1 MVKLLFFVLFFTNSV
16 FLQNQKDQEQTKFEF
31 PGYTLKG
38 CLGSDIPKPKRQVA
52 KLPSKQAQVYLK
64 QLFPFLQA
72 DNEDLVKAKSVL
84 DRMKSDSNLTD
95 SDKAQMYY
103 YYAYID
109 SVNDDLKSAKTN
121 YKKFLSIEDADPR
134 LKSNVISMLGQ
145 LSYAE
150 GSYNTAIDYMEQ
162 WISMEANPSSL
173 GFDIIAASYWQ
184 LKDKKKALKFSE
196 RALCVAKA
204 NKSKPKESTYNLLV
218 ALYNENERIED
229 MLPLFEELVRFY
241 PKKRYW
247 TQLSGVYGE
256 LKEEKKQL
264 SALEAA
270 HDQRLLDKENEYVSL
285 YQLLMRAEAPLKAA
299 RVIEYGI
306 EKEFVKENEK
316 HLKYL
321 AQGWHMA
328 QELAKAEPVYEKAAK
343 KSEKGELYVFL
354 GQIFLA
360 TDRYREA
367 KQALKLGLKKG
378 KLDDPVTVNILLGQ
392 VAYELQEFE
401 EATKFFRTAIDRLA
415 DIKIKNKE
423 AREKKQDKLRTQ
435 ALNWLTYTEKEK
447 KRVEMLELRIKD
459 LEEQS

>member
-1 MVKLLFFVLFFTNSV
+1 MIKILIFSLFLSGAIFS
-16 FLQNQKDQEQTKFEF
+16 QDENQKEQTKFDF
-31 PGYTLKG
+31 PGYTIKG
-38 CLGSDIPKPKRQVA
+38 CLGSDLSKPKRQVA
-52 KLPSKQAQVYLK
+52 KLPSKKAQAYLK
-64 QLFPFLQA
+64 DLFPFLRA
-72 DNEDLVKAKSVL
+72 ETEDLVKAKNVL
-84 DRMKSDSNLTD
+84 TRMQSDQGLTE

-103 YYAYID
+103 YFAYID
-109 SVNDDLKSAKTN
+109 SINEDLKSAKSN

-145 LSYAE
+145 LSYSE
-150 GSYNTAIDYMEQ
+150 GNYKTAIDYMEQ

-204 NKSKPKESTYNLLV
+204 NKSKPKESTYNLLI
-218 ALYNENERIED
+218 ALYNENERIKD

-264 SALEAA
+264 SSLEAA
-270 HDQRLLDKENEYVSL
+270 HDQRLLDKETEYVSL

-299 RVIEYGI
+299 RVMQYGI

-328 QELAKAEPVYEKAAK
+328 QELDKAEPVYEKAAI
-343 KSEKGELYVFL
+343 KSEEGELYVFL
-354 GQIFLA
+354 GQIYLA
-360 TDRYREA
+360 TDRYKKA
-367 KQALKLGLKKG
+367 KQALQLGLKKG
-378 KLDDPVTVNILLGQ
+378 KLKDPVTVNILLGQ
-392 VAYELQEFE
+392 VAYELQDFE
-401 EATKFFRTAIDRLA
+401 DATKFFRTAIDRLS
-415 DIKIKNKE
+415 DIKIKDKE

-447 KRVEMLELRIKD
+447 KRVEMLQLRIKD
-459 LEEQS
+459 LEES

>member
-1 MVKLLFFVLFFTNSV
+1 MMRLLFLFFLFSSTAFVQSE
-16 FLQNQKDQEQTKFEF
+16 KDKEQTVFDF

-38 CLGSDIPKPKRQVA
+38 CLGSDLPKPKRQVA
-52 KLPSKQAQVYLK
+52 KLPSKQAQRYLK
-64 QLFPFLQA
+64 ELFPFLQA
-72 DNEDLVKAKSVL
+72 ENEDFVKAENVL
-84 DRMKSDSNLTD
+84 NKMKSDSSLTE

-103 YYAYID
+103 YFAYID
-109 SVNDDLKSAKTN
+109 SVNDDLKSAKQN
-121 YKKFLSIEDADPR
+121 YMKFLSIEESDPR

-150 GSYNTAIDYMEQ
+150 GSFKTAIDYMEQ

-218 ALYNENERIED
+218 ALYNENERVND

-256 LKEEKKQL
+256 LKQEDNQL

-270 HDQRLLDKENEYVSL
+270 HDQRLLDKETEYVSL

-299 RVIEYGI
+299 RAIEYGI
-306 EKEFVKENEK
+306 QNEFVEENEK

-321 AQGWHMA
+321 AQGWHLA
-328 QELAKAEPVYEKAAK
+328 QELDKAEPVYEKAAK
-343 KSEKGELYVFL
+343 KSKEGELYIFL
-354 GQIFLA
+354 GQIYLA
-360 TDRYREA
+360 TDRYKKA
-367 KQALKLGLKKG
+367 KQALQLGLKKG
-378 KLDDPVTVNILLGQ
+378 KLKDPVTVNILLGQ
-392 VAYELQEFE
+392 VAYELQDFE
-401 EATKFFRTAIDRLA
+401 DATKFFRTAIDRLS
-415 DIKIKNKE
+415 DIKIKDKE

-447 KRVEMLELRIKD
+447 KRVEMLELRMKD
-459 LEEQS
+459 LEES

>member
-1 MVKLLFFVLFFTNSV
+1 MIRIIFLLFLFSNFS
-16 FLQNQKDQEQTKFEF
+16 FLQNKDNPEQTKFDF

-38 CLGSDIPKPKRQVA
+38 CLGSDLSKPKRQVA
-52 KLPSKQAQVYLK
+52 KLPSKQAQRYLK
-64 QLFPFLQA
+64 ELFSFLQA
-72 DNEDLVKAKSVL
+72 EDEDLAKAKNVL
-84 DRMKSDSNLTD
+84 TKMQADSSLTD
-95 SDKAQMYY
+95 PDKAQMYY
-103 YYAYID
+103 YFAYID
-109 SVNDDLKSAKTN
+109 SINDDIKSAKKN
-121 YKKFLSIEDADPR
+121 YKKFLSIDDADPR

-150 GSYNTAIDYMEQ
+150 GSYKTAIDYMEQ
-162 WISMEANPSSL
+162 WIAMETNPSSL

-204 NKSKPKESTYNLLV
+204 NKSKPKESTYNLLI
-218 ALYNENERIED
+218 ALYNENQRIKD

-256 LKEEKKQL
+256 LKQEKKQL
-264 SALEAA
+264 SSLEAA
-270 HDQRLLDKENEYVSL
+270 HDQRLLDKETEYVSL

-299 RVIEYGI
+299 RVIQYGI

-328 QELAKAEPVYEKAAK
+328 QELDKAEPVYEKAAI
-343 KSEKGELYVFL
+343 KSEEGELYVFL
-354 GQIFLA
+354 GQIYLA
-360 TDRYREA
+360 TDRYKKA
-367 KQALKLGLKKG
+367 KQALQLGLKKG
-378 KLDDPVTVNILLGQ
+378 KLKDPVTVNILLGQ
-392 VAYELQEFE
+392 VAYELQDFE
-401 EATKFFRTAIDRLA
+401 DATKFFRTAIDRLS
-415 DIKIKNKE
+415 DIKIKDKE

-459 LEEQS
+459 LEES

>member
-1 MVKLLFFVLFFTNSV
+1 MIKIFILSLFLSGVIFS
-16 FLQNQKDQEQTKFEF
+16 QDKNQKEQTKFDF
-31 PGYTLKG
+31 PGYTIKG
-38 CLGSDIPKPKRQVA
+38 CLGSDLSKPKRQVA
-52 KLPSKQAQVYLK
+52 KLPSKRAQAYLK
-64 QLFPFLQA
+64 DLFPFLRA
-72 DNEDLVKAKSVL
+72 ETEDLVKAKNVL
-84 DRMKSDSNLTD
+84 NRMQSDQGLTE

-103 YYAYID
+103 YFAYID
-109 SVNDDLKSAKTN
+109 SINEDLKSAKNN

-145 LSYAE
+145 LSYSE
-150 GSYNTAIDYMEQ
+150 GNYKTAIDYMEQ

-204 NKSKPKESTYNLLV
+204 NKSKPKESTYNLLI
-218 ALYNENERIED
+218 ALYNENQRIKD

-264 SALEAA
+264 SSLEAA
-270 HDQRLLDKENEYVSL
+270 HDQRLLDKETEYVSL

-299 RVIEYGI
+299 RVMQYGI

-328 QELAKAEPVYEKAAK
+328 QELDKAEPVYEKAAI
-343 KSEKGELYVFL
+343 KSEEGELYVFL
-354 GQIFLA
+354 GQIYLA
-360 TDRYREA
+360 TDRYKKA
-367 KQALKLGLKKG
+367 KQALQLGLKKG
-378 KLDDPVTVNILLGQ
+378 KLKDPVTVNILLGQ
-392 VAYELQEFE
+392 VAYELQDFE
-401 EATKFFRTAIDRLA
+401 DATKFFRTAIDRLS
-415 DIKIKNKE
+415 DIKIKDKE

-459 LEEQS
+459 LEES

>member
-1 MVKLLFFVLFFTNSV
+1 MIKILIFSLFFSGIILS
-16 FLQNQKDQEQTKFEF
+16 QEKNQKEQTKFDF
-31 PGYTLKG
+31 PGYTIKG
-38 CLGSDIPKPKRQVA
+38 CLGSDLSKPKRQVA
-52 KLPSKQAQVYLK
+52 KLPSKRAQAYLK
-64 QLFPFLQA
+64 DLFPFLRA
-72 DNEDLVKAKSVL
+72 ETEDLVKAKNVL
-84 DRMKSDSNLTD
+84 NRMQSDQGLTE

-103 YYAYID
+103 YFAYID
-109 SVNDDLKSAKTN
+109 SINEDLKSAKNN

-145 LSYAE
+145 LSYSE
-150 GSYNTAIDYMEQ
+150 GNYKTAIDYMEQ

-204 NKSKPKESTYNLLV
+204 NKSKPKESTYNLLI
-218 ALYNENERIED
+218 ALYNENERIKD

-264 SALEAA
+264 SSLEAA
-270 HDQRLLDKENEYVSL
+270 HDQRLLDKETEYVSL

-299 RVIEYGI
+299 RVMQYGI

-321 AQGWHMA
+321 AQGWHVA
-328 QELAKAEPVYEKAAK
+328 QELDKAEPVYEKAAI
-343 KSEKGELYVFL
+343 KSEEGELYVFL
-354 GQIFLA
+354 GQIYLA
-360 TDRYREA
+360 TDRYKKA
-367 KQALKLGLKKG
+367 KQALQLGLKKG
-378 KLDDPVTVNILLGQ
+378 KLKDPVTVNILLGQ
-392 VAYELQEFE
+392 VAYELQDFE
-401 EATKFFRTAIDRLA
+401 DATKFFRTAIDRLS
-415 DIKIKNKE
+415 DIKIKDKE
-423 AREKKQDKLRTQ
+423 AREKKQDRLRTQ

-447 KRVEMLELRIKD
+447 KRVEMLQLRIKD
-459 LEEQS
+459 LEES

>member
-1 MVKLLFFVLFFTNSV
+1 MMRLLFLFFLFSSTAFVQSE
-16 FLQNQKDQEQTKFEF
+16 KDKEQTVFDF

-38 CLGSDIPKPKRQVA
+38 CLGSDLPKPKRQVA
-52 KLPSKQAQVYLK
+52 KLPSKQAQRYLK
-64 QLFPFLQA
+64 ELFPFLQA
-72 DNEDLVKAKSVL
+72 ENEDFVKAENVL
-84 DRMKSDSNLTD
+84 NKMKSDSSLTE

-103 YYAYID
+103 YFAYID
-109 SVNDDLKSAKTN
+109 SVNDDLKSAKQN
-121 YKKFLSIEDADPR
+121 YMKFLSIEESDPR

-150 GSYNTAIDYMEQ
+150 GSFKTAIDYMEQ
-162 WISMEANPSSL
+162 WIAMEANPSSL

-218 ALYNENERIED
+218 ALYNENERVND

-256 LKEEKKQL
+256 LKQEDNQL

-270 HDQRLLDKENEYVSL
+270 HDQRLLDKETEYVSL

-299 RVIEYGI
+299 RAIEYGI
-306 EKEFVKENEK
+306 QNEFVEENEK

-321 AQGWHMA
+321 AQGWHLA
-328 QELAKAEPVYEKAAK
+328 QELDKAEPVYEKAAK
-343 KSEKGELYVFL
+343 KSKEGELYIFL
-354 GQIFLA
+354 GQIYLA
-360 TDRYREA
+360 TDRYKKA
-367 KQALKLGLKKG
+367 KQALQLGLKKG
-378 KLDDPVTVNILLGQ
+378 KLKDPVTVNILLGQ
-392 VAYELQEFE
+392 VAYELQDFE
-401 EATKFFRTAIDRLA
+401 DATKFFRTAIDRLS
-415 DIKIKNKE
+415 DIKIKDKE

-447 KRVEMLELRIKD
+447 KRVEMLELRMKD
-459 LEEQS
+459 LEES

>member
-1 MVKLLFFVLFFTNSV
+1 MIKIFLYFLIFSGAV
-16 FLQNQKDQEQTKFEF
+16 FSQKDNQPEQTKFDF
-31 PGYTLKG
+31 PGFTIKG
-38 CLGSDIPKPKRQVA
+38 CLGSELSKPKRQIA
-52 KLPSKQAQVYLK
+52 KLPSKRAQVYLK
-64 QLFPFLQA
+64 ELFPFLQA
-72 DNEDLVKAKSVL
+72 DTEDFIKAKNVL
-84 DRMKSDSNLTD
+84 NKMQSDADLTEP
-95 SDKAQMYY
+95 DKAQMYY
-103 YYAYID
+103 YFAYID
-109 SVNDDLKSAKTN
+109 SINEDLKSAKRN
-121 YKKFLSIEDADPR
+121 YIKFLSIEDADPR

-145 LSYAE
+145 LSYSE
-150 GSYNTAIDYMEQ
+150 GNYKTAIDYMEQ

-204 NKSKPKESTYNLLV
+204 NKSKPKESTYNLLI
-218 ALYNENERIED
+218 ALYNENQRVKD

-264 SALEAA
+264 SSLEAA
-270 HDQRLLDKENEYVSL
+270 HDQRLLDKGTEYVSL

-299 RVIEYGI
+299 RVMQYGI
-306 EKEFVKENEK
+306 EKEFVKEDEK

-328 QELAKAEPVYEKAAK
+328 QELDKAEPAYEKAAN
-343 KSEKGELYVFL
+343 KSEEGELYIFL
-354 GQIFLA
+354 GQIYLA
-360 TDRYREA
+360 TDRYKEA
-367 KQALKLGLKKG
+367 KQALQLGLKKG
-378 KLDDPVTVNILLGQ
+378 KLKDPVTVNILLGQ
-392 VAYELQEFE
+392 VAYELREFE
-401 EATKFFRTAIDRLA
+401 DATKFFRTAIDRLT
-415 DIKIKNKE
+415 DIKIKDKE

-447 KRVEMLELRIKD
+447 KRVEMLQLRIKD
-459 LEEQS
+459 LEES

>member
-1 MVKLLFFVLFFTNSV
+1 MIKILIFSLFFSGIILS
-16 FLQNQKDQEQTKFEF
+16 QEKNQKEQTKFDF

-38 CLGSDIPKPKRQVA
+38 CLGSDLSKPKRQVA
-52 KLPSKQAQVYLK
+52 KLPSKRAQAYLK
-64 QLFPFLQA
+64 DLFPFLRA
-72 DNEDLVKAKSVL
+72 ETEDLVKAKNVL
-84 DRMKSDSNLTD
+84 NRMQSDQGLTE

-103 YYAYID
+103 YFAYID
-109 SVNDDLKSAKTN
+109 SINEDLKSAKNN

-145 LSYAE
+145 LSYSE
-150 GSYNTAIDYMEQ
+150 GNYKTAIDYMEQ

-204 NKSKPKESTYNLLV
+204 NKSKPKESTYNLLI
-218 ALYNENERIED
+218 ALYNENQRIKD

-264 SALEAA
+264 SSLEAA
-270 HDQRLLDKENEYVSL
+270 HDQRLLDKETEYVSL

-299 RVIEYGI
+299 RVMQYGI

-328 QELAKAEPVYEKAAK
+328 QELDKAEPVYEKAAI
-343 KSEKGELYVFL
+343 KSEEGELYVFL
-354 GQIFLA
+354 GQIYLA
-360 TDRYREA
+360 TDRYKKA
-367 KQALKLGLKKG
+367 KQALQLGLKKG
-378 KLDDPVTVNILLGQ
+378 KLKDPVTVNILLGQ
-392 VAYELQEFE
+392 VAYELQDFE
-401 EATKFFRTAIDRLA
+401 DATKFFRTAIDRLS
-415 DIKIKNKE
+415 DIKIKDKE

-447 KRVEMLELRIKD
+447 RRVEMLQLRIKD
-459 LEEQS
+459 LEES

>member
-1 MVKLLFFVLFFTNSV
+1 MIKIFILSLFLSGVIFS
-16 FLQNQKDQEQTKFEF
+16 QDKNQKEQTKFDF
-31 PGYTLKG
+31 PGYTIKG
-38 CLGSDIPKPKRQVA
+38 CLGSDLSKPKRQVA
-52 KLPSKQAQVYLK
+52 KLPSKKAQAYLK
-64 QLFPFLQA
+64 DLFPFLRA
-72 DNEDLVKAKSVL
+72 ETEDLVKAKNVL
-84 DRMKSDSNLTD
+84 NRMQSDQGLTE

-103 YYAYID
+103 YFAYID
-109 SVNDDLKSAKTN
+109 SINEDLKSAKSN

-145 LSYAE
+145 LSYSE
-150 GSYNTAIDYMEQ
+150 GNYKTAIDYMEQ

-204 NKSKPKESTYNLLV
+204 NKSKPKESTYNLLI
-218 ALYNENERIED
+218 ALYNENERIKD

-264 SALEAA
+264 SSLEAA
-270 HDQRLLDKENEYVSL
+270 HDQRLLDKETEYVSL

-299 RVIEYGI
+299 RVMQYGI

-328 QELAKAEPVYEKAAK
+328 QELDKAEPVYEKAAI
-343 KSEKGELYVFL
+343 KSEEGELYVFL
-354 GQIFLA
+354 GQIYLA
-360 TDRYREA
+360 TDRYKKA
-367 KQALKLGLKKG
+367 KQALQLGLKKG
-378 KLDDPVTVNILLGQ
+378 KLKDPVTVNILLGQ
-392 VAYELQEFE
+392 VAYELQDFE
-401 EATKFFRTAIDRLA
+401 DATKFFRTAIDRLS
-415 DIKIKNKE
+415 DIKIKDKE

-447 KRVEMLELRIKD
+447 KRVEMLQLRIKD
-459 LEEQS
+459 LEES

>member
-1 MVKLLFFVLFFTNSV
+1 MMRLLFLFFLFSSTAFVQSE
-16 FLQNQKDQEQTKFEF
+16 KDKEQTIFDF

-38 CLGSDIPKPKRQVA
+38 CLGSDLPKPKRQVA
-52 KLPSKQAQVYLK
+52 KLPSKQAQRYLK
-64 QLFPFLQA
+64 ELFPFLQA
-72 DNEDLVKAKSVL
+72 ENEDFVKAENVL
-84 DRMKSDSNLTD
+84 NKMKSDSSLTE

-103 YYAYID
+103 YFAYID
-109 SVNDDLKSAKTN
+109 SVNDDLKSAKQN
-121 YKKFLSIEDADPR
+121 YMKFLSIEESDPR

-150 GSYNTAIDYMEQ
+150 GSFKTAIDYMEQ
-162 WISMEANPSSL
+162 WIAMEANPSSL

-218 ALYNENERIED
+218 ALYNENERVND

-256 LKEEKKQL
+256 LKQEDNQL

-270 HDQRLLDKENEYVSL
+270 HDQRLLDKETEYVSL

-299 RVIEYGI
+299 RAIEYGI
-306 EKEFVKENEK
+306 QNEFVEENEK

-321 AQGWHMA
+321 AQGWHLA
-328 QELAKAEPVYEKAAK
+328 QELDKAEPVYEKAAK
-343 KSEKGELYVFL
+343 KSKEGELYIFL
-354 GQIFLA
+354 GQIYLA
-360 TDRYREA
+360 TDRYKKA
-367 KQALKLGLKKG
+367 KQALQLGLKKG
-378 KLDDPVTVNILLGQ
+378 KLKDPVTVNILLGQ
-392 VAYELQEFE
+392 VAYELQDFE
-401 EATKFFRTAIDRLA
+401 DATKFFRTAIDRLS
-415 DIKIKNKE
+415 DIKIKDKE

-447 KRVEMLELRIKD
+447 KRVEMLELRMKD
-459 LEEQS
+459 LEES

>member
-1 MVKLLFFVLFFTNSV
+1 MMRLLFLV
-16 FLQNQKDQEQTKFEF
+16 FLFSSTAFVQSEKDKEQTVFDF
-31 PGYTLKG
+31 PGFTLKG
-38 CLGSDIPKPKRQVA
+38 CLGSDLPKPKRQVA
-52 KLPSKQAQVYLK
+52 KLPSKQAQRYLK
-64 QLFPFLQA
+64 ELFPFLQA
-72 DNEDLVKAKSVL
+72 ENEDFVKAENVL
-84 DRMKSDSNLTD
+84 NKMKSDSSLTE

-103 YYAYID
+103 YFAYID
-109 SVNDDLKSAKTN
+109 SVNDDLKSAKQN
-121 YKKFLSIEDADPR
+121 YMKFLSIEESDPR

-150 GSYNTAIDYMEQ
+150 GSFKTAIDYMEQ
-162 WISMEANPSSL
+162 WIAMEANPSSL

-218 ALYNENERIED
+218 ALYNENERVND

-256 LKEEKKQL
+256 LKQEDNQL

-270 HDQRLLDKENEYVSL
+270 HDQRLLDKETEYVSL

-299 RVIEYGI
+299 RAIEYGI
-306 EKEFVKENEK
+306 QNEFVEENEK

-321 AQGWHMA
+321 AQGWHLA
-328 QELAKAEPVYEKAAK
+328 QELDKAEPVYEKAAK
-343 KSEKGELYVFL
+343 KSKEGELYIFL
-354 GQIFLA
+354 GQIYLA
-360 TDRYREA
+360 TDRYKKA
-367 KQALKLGLKKG
+367 KQALQLGLKKG
-378 KLDDPVTVNILLGQ
+378 KLKDPVTVNILLGQ
-392 VAYELQEFE
+392 VAYELQDFE
-401 EATKFFRTAIDRLA
+401 DATKFFRTAIDRLA
-415 DIKIKNKE
+415 DIKIKDKE

-447 KRVEMLELRIKD
+447 KRVEMLELRMKD
-459 LEEQS
+459 LEES

>member
-1 MVKLLFFVLFFTNSV
+1 MIRIIFLLFLFSNFS
-16 FLQNQKDQEQTKFEF
+16 FLQNKDNPEQTKFDF

-38 CLGSDIPKPKRQVA
+38 CLGSDLSKPKRQVA
-52 KLPSKQAQVYLK
+52 KLPSKQAQRYLK
-64 QLFPFLQA
+64 ELFPFLQGE
-72 DNEDLVKAKSVL
+72 DEDLVKAKNVL
-84 DRMKSDSNLTD
+84 TKMQADSSLTD
-95 SDKAQMYY
+95 PDKAQMYY
-103 YYAYID
+103 YFAYID
-109 SVNDDLKSAKTN
+109 SINDDIKSAKKN
-121 YKKFLSIEDADPR
+121 YMKFLSIDDADPR

-150 GSYNTAIDYMEQ
+150 GSYKTAIDYMEQ
-162 WISMEANPSSL
+162 WIAMETNPSSL

-204 NKSKPKESTYNLLV
+204 NKSKPKESTYNLLI
-218 ALYNENERIED
+218 ALYNENQRIKD

-256 LKEEKKQL
+256 LKQEKKQL
-264 SALEAA
+264 SSLEAA
-270 HDQRLLDKENEYVSL
+270 HDQRLLDKETEYVSL

-299 RVIEYGI
+299 RVIQYGI

-328 QELAKAEPVYEKAAK
+328 QELDKAEPVYEKAAI
-343 KSEKGELYVFL
+343 KSEEGELYVFL
-354 GQIFLA
+354 GQIYLA
-360 TDRYREA
+360 TDRYKKA
-367 KQALKLGLKKG
+367 KQALQLGLKKG
-378 KLDDPVTVNILLGQ
+378 KLKDPVTVNILLGQ
-392 VAYELQEFE
+392 VAYELQDFE
-401 EATKFFRTAIDRLA
+401 DATKFFRTAIDRLS
-415 DIKIKNKE
+415 DIKIKDKE

-459 LEEQS
+459 LEES

>member
-1 MVKLLFFVLFFTNSV
+1 MMRLLFLFFLFSSTAFVQSE
-16 FLQNQKDQEQTKFEF
+16 KDKEQTVFDF

-38 CLGSDIPKPKRQVA
+38 CLGSDLPKPKRQVA
-52 KLPSKQAQVYLK
+52 KLPSKQAQRYLK
-64 QLFPFLQA
+64 ELFPFLQA
-72 DNEDLVKAKSVL
+72 ENEDFVKAENVL
-84 DRMKSDSNLTD
+84 NKMKSDSSLTE

-103 YYAYID
+103 YFAYID
-109 SVNDDLKSAKTN
+109 SVKDDLKSAKQN
-121 YKKFLSIEDADPR
+121 YMKFLSIEESDPR

-150 GSYNTAIDYMEQ
+150 GSFKTAIDYMEQ

-218 ALYNENERIED
+218 ALYNENERVND

-256 LKEEKKQL
+256 LKQEDNQL

-270 HDQRLLDKENEYVSL
+270 HDQRLLDKETEYVSL

-299 RVIEYGI
+299 RAIEYGI
-306 EKEFVKENEK
+306 QNEFVEENEK

-321 AQGWHMA
+321 AQGWHLA
-328 QELAKAEPVYEKAAK
+328 QELDKAEPVYEKAAK
-343 KSEKGELYVFL
+343 KSKEGELYIFL
-354 GQIFLA
+354 GQIYLA
-360 TDRYREA
+360 TDRYKKA
-367 KQALKLGLKKG
+367 KQALQLGLKKG
-378 KLDDPVTVNILLGQ
+378 KLKDPVTVNILLGQ
-392 VAYELQEFE
+392 VAYELQDFGD
-401 EATKFFRTAIDRLA
+401 ATKFFRTAIDRLS
-415 DIKIKNKE
+415 DIKIKDKE

-447 KRVEMLELRIKD
+447 KRVEMLELRMKD
-459 LEEQS
+459 LEES

>member
-1 MVKLLFFVLFFTNSV
+1 MRLLFLV
-16 FLQNQKDQEQTKFEF
+16 FLFSSTAFVQSEKDKEQTVFDF

-38 CLGSDIPKPKRQVA
+38 CLGSDLPKPKRQVA
-52 KLPSKQAQVYLK
+52 KLPSKQAQRYLK
-64 QLFPFLQA
+64 ELFPFLQA
-72 DNEDLVKAKSVL
+72 ENEDFVKAENVL
-84 DRMKSDSNLTD
+84 NKMKSDSSLTE

-103 YYAYID
+103 YFAYID
-109 SVNDDLKSAKTN
+109 SVKDDLKSAKQN
-121 YKKFLSIEDADPR
+121 YMKFLSIEESDPR

-150 GSYNTAIDYMEQ
+150 GSFKTAIDYMEQ
-162 WISMEANPSSL
+162 WIAMEANPSSL

-218 ALYNENERIED
+218 ALYNENERVND

-256 LKEEKKQL
+256 LKQEDNQL

-270 HDQRLLDKENEYVSL
+270 HDQRLLDKETEYVSL

-299 RVIEYGI
+299 RAIEYGI
-306 EKEFVKENEK
+306 QNEFVEENEK

-321 AQGWHMA
+321 AQGWHLA
-328 QELAKAEPVYEKAAK
+328 QELDKAEPVYEKAAK
-343 KSEKGELYVFL
+343 KAKEGELYIFL
-354 GQIFLA
+354 GQIYLA
-360 TDRYREA
+360 TDRYKKA
-367 KQALKLGLKKG
+367 KQALQLGLKKG
-378 KLDDPVTVNILLGQ
+378 KLKDPVTVNILLGQ
-392 VAYELQEFE
+392 VAYELQDFE
-401 EATKFFRTAIDRLA
+401 DATKFFRTAIDRLS
-415 DIKIKNKE
+415 DIKIKDKE

-435 ALNWLTYTEKEK
+435 ALNWLTYTEREK
-447 KRVEMLELRIKD
+447 KRVEMLELRMKD
-459 LEEQS
+459 LEES

>member
-1 MVKLLFFVLFFTNSV
+1 MIRIIFLLFLFSNFS
-16 FLQNQKDQEQTKFEF
+16 FLQNKDNPEQTKFDF

-38 CLGSDIPKPKRQVA
+38 CLGSDLSKPKRQVA
-52 KLPSKQAQVYLK
+52 KLPSKQAQRYLK
-64 QLFPFLQA
+64 ELFYFLQA
-72 DNEDLVKAKSVL
+72 EDEDLVKAKNVL
-84 DRMKSDSNLTD
+84 TKMQADSSLTD
-95 SDKAQMYY
+95 PDKAQMYY
-103 YYAYID
+103 YFAYID
-109 SVNDDLKSAKTN
+109 SINDDIKSAKKN
-121 YKKFLSIEDADPR
+121 YMKFLSIDDADPR

-150 GSYNTAIDYMEQ
+150 GSYKTAIDYMEQ
-162 WISMEANPSSL
+162 WIAMETNPSSL

-204 NKSKPKESTYNLLV
+204 NKSKPKESTYNLLI
-218 ALYNENERIED
+218 ALYNENQRIKD

-256 LKEEKKQL
+256 LKQEKKQL
-264 SALEAA
+264 SSLEAA
-270 HDQRLLDKENEYVSL
+270 HDQRLLDKETEYVSL

-299 RVIEYGI
+299 RVIQYGI

-328 QELAKAEPVYEKAAK
+328 QELDKAEPVYEKAAI
-343 KSEKGELYVFL
+343 KSEEGELYVFL
-354 GQIFLA
+354 GQIYLA
-360 TDRYREA
+360 TDRYKKA
-367 KQALKLGLKKG
+367 KQALQLGLKKG
-378 KLDDPVTVNILLGQ
+378 KLKDPVTVNILLGQ
-392 VAYELQEFE
+392 VAYELQDFE
-401 EATKFFRTAIDRLA
+401 DATKFFRTAIDRLS
-415 DIKIKNKE
+415 DIKIKDKE

-459 LEEQS
+459 LEES

>member
-1 MVKLLFFVLFFTNSV
+1 MIKILVFSLFFSGIILS
-16 FLQNQKDQEQTKFEF
+16 QEKNQKEQTKYDF
-31 PGYTLKG
+31 PGYTIKG
-38 CLGSDIPKPKRQVA
+38 CLGSDLSKPKRQFA
-52 KLPSKQAQVYLK
+52 KLPSKRAQAYLK
-64 QLFPFLQA
+64 DLFPFLRA
-72 DNEDLVKAKSVL
+72 ETEDLVKAKNVL
-84 DRMKSDSNLTD
+84 NRMQSDQGLTE

-103 YYAYID
+103 YFAYID
-109 SVNDDLKSAKTN
+109 SINEDLKSAKNN

-145 LSYAE
+145 LSYSE
-150 GSYNTAIDYMEQ
+150 GNYKTAIDYMEQ

-204 NKSKPKESTYNLLV
+204 NKSKPKESTYNLLI
-218 ALYNENERIED
+218 ALYNENQRIKD

-264 SALEAA
+264 SSLEAA
-270 HDQRLLDKENEYVSL
+270 HDQRLLDKETEYVSL

-299 RVIEYGI
+299 RVMQYGI

-328 QELAKAEPVYEKAAK
+328 QELDKAEPVYEKAAI
-343 KSEKGELYVFL
+343 KSEEGELYVFL
-354 GQIFLA
+354 GQIYLA
-360 TDRYREA
+360 TDRYKKA
-367 KQALKLGLKKG
+367 KQALQLGLKKG
-378 KLDDPVTVNILLGQ
+378 KLKDPVTVNILLGQ
-392 VAYELQEFE
+392 VAYELQDFE
-401 EATKFFRTAIDRLA
+401 DATKFFRTAIDRLS
-415 DIKIKNKE
+415 DIKIKDKE

-459 LEEQS
+459 LEES

>member
-1 MVKLLFFVLFFTNSV
+1 MMRLLFLFFLFSSTAFVQSE
-16 FLQNQKDQEQTKFEF
+16 KDKEQTVFDF

-38 CLGSDIPKPKRQVA
+38 CLGSDLPKPKRQVA
-52 KLPSKQAQVYLK
+52 KLPSKQAQRYLK
-64 QLFPFLQA
+64 ELFPFLQA
-72 DNEDLVKAKSVL
+72 ENEDFVKAENVL
-84 DRMKSDSNLTD
+84 NKMKSDSSLTE

-103 YYAYID
+103 YFAYID
-109 SVNDDLKSAKTN
+109 SVNDDLKSAKQN
-121 YKKFLSIEDADPR
+121 YMKFLSIEESDPR

-150 GSYNTAIDYMEQ
+150 GSFKTAIDYMEQ
-162 WISMEANPSSL
+162 WIAMEANPSSL

-218 ALYNENERIED
+218 ALYNENERVND

-256 LKEEKKQL
+256 LKQEDNQL

-270 HDQRLLDKENEYVSL
+270 HDQRLLDKETEYVSL

-299 RVIEYGI
+299 RAIEYGI
-306 EKEFVKENEK
+306 QNEFVEENEK

-321 AQGWHMA
+321 AQGWHLA
-328 QELAKAEPVYEKAAK
+328 QELDKAEPVYEKAAK
-343 KSEKGELYVFL
+343 KAKEGELYIFL
-354 GQIFLA
+354 GQIYLA
-360 TDRYREA
+360 TDRFKKA
-367 KQALKLGLKKG
+367 KQALQLGLKKG
-378 KLDDPVTVNILLGQ
+378 KLKDPVTVNILLGQ
-392 VAYELQEFE
+392 VAYELQDFE
-401 EATKFFRTAIDRLA
+401 DATKFFRTAIDRLS
-415 DIKIKNKE
+415 DIKIKDKE

-447 KRVEMLELRIKD
+447 KRVEMLELRMKD
-459 LEEQS
+459 LEES

>member
-1 MVKLLFFVLFFTNSV
+1 MIKIFILSLFLSGVIFS
-16 FLQNQKDQEQTKFEF
+16 QDKNQKEQTKFDF
-31 PGYTLKG
+31 PGYTIKG
-38 CLGSDIPKPKRQVA
+38 CLGSDLSKPKRQVA
-52 KLPSKQAQVYLK
+52 KLPSKKAQAYLK
-64 QLFPFLQA
+64 DLFPFLRA
-72 DNEDLVKAKSVL
+72 ETEDLIKAKNVL
-84 DRMKSDSNLTD
+84 NRMQSDQGLTE

-103 YYAYID
+103 YFAYID
-109 SVNDDLKSAKTN
+109 SINEDLKSAKSN

-145 LSYAE
+145 LSYSE
-150 GSYNTAIDYMEQ
+150 GNYKTAIDYMEQ

-204 NKSKPKESTYNLLV
+204 NKSKPKESTYNLLI
-218 ALYNENERIED
+218 ALYNENERIKD

-264 SALEAA
+264 SSLEAA
-270 HDQRLLDKENEYVSL
+270 HDQRLLDKETEYVSL

-299 RVIEYGI
+299 RVMQYGI

-321 AQGWHMA
+321 AQGWHVA
-328 QELAKAEPVYEKAAK
+328 QELDKAEPVYEKAAI
-343 KSEKGELYVFL
+343 KSEEGELYVFL
-354 GQIFLA
+354 GQIYLA
-360 TDRYREA
+360 TDRYKKA
-367 KQALKLGLKKG
+367 KQALQLGLKKG
-378 KLDDPVTVNILLGQ
+378 KLKDPVTVNILLGQ
-392 VAYELQEFE
+392 VAYELQDFE
-401 EATKFFRTAIDRLA
+401 DATKFFRTAIDRLS
-415 DIKIKNKE
+415 DIKIKDKE

-447 KRVEMLELRIKD
+447 KRVEMLQLRIKD
-459 LEEQS
+459 LEES

>member
-1 MVKLLFFVLFFTNSV
+1 MIKILIFSLFFSGIILS
-16 FLQNQKDQEQTKFEF
+16 QEKNQKEQTKFDF

-38 CLGSDIPKPKRQVA
+38 CLGSDLSKPKRQVA
-52 KLPSKQAQVYLK
+52 KLPSKRAQAYLK
-64 QLFPFLQA
+64 DLFPFLRA
-72 DNEDLVKAKSVL
+72 ETEDLVKAKNVL
-84 DRMKSDSNLTD
+84 NRMQSDQGLTE

-103 YYAYID
+103 YFAYID
-109 SVNDDLKSAKTN
+109 SINEDLKSAKNN

-145 LSYAE
+145 LSYSE
-150 GSYNTAIDYMEQ
+150 GNYKTAIDYMEQ

-204 NKSKPKESTYNLLV
+204 NKSKPKESTYNLLI
-218 ALYNENERIED
+218 ALYNENQRIKD

-264 SALEAA
+264 SSLEAA
-270 HDQRLLDKENEYVSL
+270 HDQRLLDKETEYVSL

-299 RVIEYGI
+299 RVMQYGI

-328 QELAKAEPVYEKAAK
+328 QELDKAEPVYEKSAI
-343 KSEKGELYVFL
+343 KSEEGELYVFL
-354 GQIFLA
+354 GQIYLA
-360 TDRYREA
+360 TDRYKKA
-367 KQALKLGLKKG
+367 KQALQLGLKKG
-378 KLDDPVTVNILLGQ
+378 KLKDPVTVNILLGQ
-392 VAYELQEFE
+392 VAYELQDFE
-401 EATKFFRTAIDRLA
+401 DATKFFRTAIDRLS
-415 DIKIKNKE
+415 DIKIKDIE
-423 AREKKQDKLRTQ
+423 AREK
-435 ALNWLTYTEKEK
+435 
-447 KRVEMLELRIKD
+447 
-459 LEEQS
+459 

>member
-1 MVKLLFFVLFFTNSV
+1 MMRLLFLFFLFSSTAFVQSE
-16 FLQNQKDQEQTKFEF
+16 KDKEQTVFDF

-38 CLGSDIPKPKRQVA
+38 CLGSDLPKPKRQVA
-52 KLPSKQAQVYLK
+52 KLPSKQAQRYLK
-64 QLFPFLQA
+64 ELFPFLQA
-72 DNEDLVKAKSVL
+72 ENEDFAKAENVL
-84 DRMKSDSNLTD
+84 NKMKSDSSLTE

-103 YYAYID
+103 YFAYID
-109 SVNDDLKSAKTN
+109 SVNDDLKSAKQN
-121 YKKFLSIEDADPR
+121 YMKFLSIEESDPR

-150 GSYNTAIDYMEQ
+150 GSFKTAIDYMEQ

-218 ALYNENERIED
+218 ALYNENERVND

-256 LKEEKKQL
+256 LKQEDNQL

-270 HDQRLLDKENEYVSL
+270 HDQRLLDKETEYVSL

-299 RVIEYGI
+299 RAIEYGI
-306 EKEFVKENEK
+306 QNEFVEENEK

-321 AQGWHMA
+321 AQGWHLA
-328 QELAKAEPVYEKAAK
+328 QELDKAEPVYEKAAK
-343 KSEKGELYVFL
+343 KAKEGELYIFL
-354 GQIFLA
+354 GQIYLA
-360 TDRYREA
+360 TDRYKKA
-367 KQALKLGLKKG
+367 KQALQLGLKKG
-378 KLDDPVTVNILLGQ
+378 KLKDPVTVNILLGQ
-392 VAYELQEFE
+392 VAYELQDFE
-401 EATKFFRTAIDRLA
+401 DATKFFRTAIDRLS
-415 DIKIKNKE
+415 DIKIKDKE

-447 KRVEMLELRIKD
+447 KRVEMLELRMKD
-459 LEEQS
+459 LEES

>member
-1 MVKLLFFVLFFTNSV
+1 MRLLFLIFVFSSTALVQSD
-16 FLQNQKDQEQTKFEF
+16 KDKEQTVFDF

-38 CLGSDIPKPKRQVA
+38 CLGSDLPKPKRQVA
-52 KLPSKQAQVYLK
+52 KLPSKQAQKYLK
-64 QLFPFLQA
+64 ELFPFLQA
-72 DNEDLVKAKSVL
+72 ENEDFVKAENVL
-84 DRMKSDSNLTD
+84 NKMKSDSSLTE

-103 YYAYID
+103 YFAYID
-109 SVNDDLKSAKTN
+109 SVNDDLKSAKQN
-121 YKKFLSIEDADPR
+121 YMKFLSIEESDPR

-150 GSYNTAIDYMEQ
+150 GSFKTAIDYMEQ
-162 WISMEANPSSL
+162 WIAMEANPSSL

-218 ALYNENERIED
+218 ALYNENERVND

-256 LKEEKKQL
+256 LKQEDNQL

-270 HDQRLLDKENEYVSL
+270 HDQRLLDKETEYVSL

-299 RVIEYGI
+299 RAIQYGI
-306 EKEFVKENEK
+306 QNEFVEESEK

-321 AQGWHMA
+321 AQGWHLA
-328 QELAKAEPVYEKAAK
+328 QELDKAEPVYEKAAK
-343 KSEKGELYVFL
+343 KSKEGELYVFL
-354 GQIFLA
+354 GQIYLA
-360 TDRYREA
+360 TDRYKKA
-367 KQALKLGLKKG
+367 KQALQLGLKKG
-378 KLDDPVTVNILLGQ
+378 NLKDPVTVNILLGQ
-392 VAYELQEFE
+392 VAYELQDFE
-401 EATKFFRTAIDRLA
+401 DATKFFRTAIDRLS
-415 DIKIKNKE
+415 DIKIKDKE
-423 AREKKQDKLRTQ
+423 AKEKKQDKLRTQ

-447 KRVEMLELRIKD
+447 KRVEMLELRMKD
-459 LEEQS
+459 LEES

>member
-1 MVKLLFFVLFFTNSV
+1 MIKIFIFSLFLSGVIFT
-16 FLQNQKDQEQTKFEF
+16 QDENQKEQTKFDF
-31 PGYTLKG
+31 PGYTIKG
-38 CLGSDIPKPKRQVA
+38 CLGSDLSKPKRQVA
-52 KLPSKQAQVYLK
+52 KLPSKKAQAYLK
-64 QLFPFLQA
+64 DLFPFLRA
-72 DNEDLVKAKSVL
+72 ETEDLVKAKNVL
-84 DRMKSDSNLTD
+84 NRMQSDQGLTE

-103 YYAYID
+103 YFAYID
-109 SVNDDLKSAKTN
+109 SINEDLKSAKSN

-145 LSYAE
+145 LSYSE
-150 GSYNTAIDYMEQ
+150 GNYKTAIDYMEQ

-204 NKSKPKESTYNLLV
+204 NKSKPKESTYNLLI

-264 SALEAA
+264 SSLEAA
-270 HDQRLLDKENEYVSL
+270 HDQRLLDKETEYVSL

-299 RVIEYGI
+299 RVMQYGI

-328 QELAKAEPVYEKAAK
+328 QELDKAEPVYEKAAI
-343 KSEKGELYVFL
+343 KSEEGELYVFL
-354 GQIFLA
+354 GQIYLA
-360 TDRYREA
+360 TDRYKKA
-367 KQALKLGLKKG
+367 KQALQLGLKKG
-378 KLDDPVTVNILLGQ
+378 KLKDPVTVNILLGQ
-392 VAYELQEFE
+392 VAYELQDFE
-401 EATKFFRTAIDRLA
+401 DATKFFRTAIDRLS
-415 DIKIKNKE
+415 DIKIKDKE

-447 KRVEMLELRIKD
+447 KRVEMLQLRIKD
-459 LEEQS
+459 LEES

>member
-1 MVKLLFFVLFFTNSV
+1 MIKILVFSLFFSGIILS
-16 FLQNQKDQEQTKFEF
+16 QEKNQKEQTKFDF

-38 CLGSDIPKPKRQVA
+38 CLGSDLSKPKRQVA
-52 KLPSKQAQVYLK
+52 KLPSKRAQAYLK
-64 QLFPFLQA
+64 DLFPFLRA
-72 DNEDLVKAKSVL
+72 ETEDLVKAKNVL
-84 DRMKSDSNLTD
+84 NRMQSDQGLTE

-103 YYAYID
+103 YFAYID
-109 SVNDDLKSAKTN
+109 SINEDLKSAKNN

-145 LSYAE
+145 LSYSE
-150 GSYNTAIDYMEQ
+150 GNYKTAIDYMEQ

-204 NKSKPKESTYNLLV
+204 NKSKPKESTYNLLI
-218 ALYNENERIED
+218 ALYNENQRIKD

-264 SALEAA
+264 SSLEAA
-270 HDQRLLDKENEYVSL
+270 HDQRLLDKETEYVSL

-299 RVIEYGI
+299 RVMQYGI

-328 QELAKAEPVYEKAAK
+328 QELDKAEPVYEKAAI
-343 KSEKGELYVFL
+343 KSEEGELYVFL
-354 GQIFLA
+354 GQIYLA
-360 TDRYREA
+360 TDRYKKA
-367 KQALKLGLKKG
+367 KQALQLGLKKG
-378 KLDDPVTVNILLGQ
+378 KLKDPVTVNILLGQ
-392 VAYELQEFE
+392 VAYELQDFE
-401 EATKFFRTAIDRLA
+401 DATKFFRTAIDRLS
-415 DIKIKNKE
+415 DIKIKDKE

-459 LEEQS
+459 LEES

>member
-1 MVKLLFFVLFFTNSV
+1 MMRLLFLV
-16 FLQNQKDQEQTKFEF
+16 FLFSSTAFVQSEKDKEQTVFDF

-38 CLGSDIPKPKRQVA
+38 CLGSDLPKPKRQVA
-52 KLPSKQAQVYLK
+52 KLPSKQAQRYLK
-64 QLFPFLQA
+64 ELFPFLQA
-72 DNEDLVKAKSVL
+72 ENEDFVKAENVL
-84 DRMKSDSNLTD
+84 NKMKSDSSLTE

-103 YYAYID
+103 YFAYID
-109 SVNDDLKSAKTN
+109 SVNDDLKSAKQN
-121 YKKFLSIEDADPR
+121 YMKFLSIEESDPR

-150 GSYNTAIDYMEQ
+150 GSFKTAIDYMEQ
-162 WISMEANPSSL
+162 WIAMEANPSSL

-218 ALYNENERIED
+218 ALYNENERVND

-256 LKEEKKQL
+256 LKQEDNQL

-270 HDQRLLDKENEYVSL
+270 HDQRLLDKETEYVSL

-299 RVIEYGI
+299 RAIEYGI
-306 EKEFVKENEK
+306 QNEFVEENEK

-321 AQGWHMA
+321 AQGWHLA
-328 QELAKAEPVYEKAAK
+328 QELDKAEPVYEKAAK
-343 KSEKGELYVFL
+343 KSKEGELYVFL
-354 GQIFLA
+354 GQIYLA
-360 TDRYREA
+360 TDRYKKA
-367 KQALKLGLKKG
+367 KQALQLGLKKG
-378 KLDDPVTVNILLGQ
+378 KLKDPVTVNILLGQ
-392 VAYELQEFE
+392 VAYELQDFE
-401 EATKFFRTAIDRLA
+401 DATKFFRTAIDRLS
-415 DIKIKNKE
+415 DIKIKDKE

-447 KRVEMLELRIKD
+447 KRVEMLELRMKD
-459 LEEQS
+459 LEES

>member
-1 MVKLLFFVLFFTNSV
+1 MIKIFIFSLFLSGAIFS
-16 FLQNQKDQEQTKFEF
+16 QDENQTEQTRFEF
-31 PGYTLKG
+31 PGYTIKG
-38 CLGSDIPKPKRQVA
+38 CLGSDLSKPKRQVA
-52 KLPSKQAQVYLK
+52 KLPSKKAQAYLK
-64 QLFPFLQA
+64 DLFPFLRA
-72 DNEDLVKAKSVL
+72 ETEDLVKAKNVL
-84 DRMKSDSNLTD
+84 NRMQSDQGLTE

-103 YYAYID
+103 YFAYID
-109 SVNDDLKSAKTN
+109 SINEDLKSAKKN
-121 YKKFLSIEDADPR
+121 YIKFLSIEDADPR

-145 LSYAE
+145 LSYSE
-150 GSYNTAIDYMEQ
+150 GNYKTAIDYMEQ

-204 NKSKPKESTYNLLV
+204 NKSKPKESTYNLLI
-218 ALYNENERIED
+218 ALYNENERIKD

-264 SALEAA
+264 SSLEAA
-270 HDQRLLDKENEYVSL
+270 HDQRLLDKETEYVSL

-299 RVIEYGI
+299 RVMQYGI
-306 EKEFVKENEK
+306 EKEFVKDNEK

-328 QELAKAEPVYEKAAK
+328 QELDKAEPVYEKAAI
-343 KSEKGELYVFL
+343 KSEEGELYVFL
-354 GQIFLA
+354 GQIYLA
-360 TDRYREA
+360 TDRYKKA
-367 KQALKLGLKKG
+367 KQALQLGLKKG
-378 KLDDPVTVNILLGQ
+378 KLKDPVTVNILLGQ

-401 EATKFFRTAIDRLA
+401 DATKFFRTAIDRLS
-415 DIKIKNKE
+415 DIKIKDKE

-447 KRVEMLELRIKD
+447 KRVEMLQLRIKD
-459 LEEQS
+459 LEES

>member
-1 MVKLLFFVLFFTNSV
+1 MIRIIFLLFLFSNFS
-16 FLQNQKDQEQTKFEF
+16 FLQNKDNPEQTKFDF

-38 CLGSDIPKPKRQVA
+38 CLGSDLSKPKRQVA
-52 KLPSKQAQVYLK
+52 KLPSKQAQRYLK
-64 QLFPFLQA
+64 ELFSFLQA
-72 DNEDLVKAKSVL
+72 EDEDLAKAKNVL
-84 DRMKSDSNLTD
+84 TKMQADSSLTD
-95 SDKAQMYY
+95 PDKAQMYY
-103 YYAYID
+103 YFAYID
-109 SVNDDLKSAKTN
+109 SINDDIKSAKKN
-121 YKKFLSIEDADPR
+121 YMKFLSIDDADPR

-150 GSYNTAIDYMEQ
+150 GSYKTAIDYMEQ
-162 WISMEANPSSL
+162 WIAMETNPSSL

-204 NKSKPKESTYNLLV
+204 NKSKPKESTYNLLI
-218 ALYNENERIED
+218 ALYNENQRIKD

-256 LKEEKKQL
+256 LKQEKKQL
-264 SALEAA
+264 SSLEAA
-270 HDQRLLDKENEYVSL
+270 HDQRLLDKETEYVSL

-299 RVIEYGI
+299 RVIQYGI

-328 QELAKAEPVYEKAAK
+328 QELDKAEPVYEKAAI
-343 KSEKGELYVFL
+343 KSEEGELYVFL
-354 GQIFLA
+354 GQIYLA
-360 TDRYREA
+360 TDRYKKA
-367 KQALKLGLKKG
+367 KQALQLGLKKG
-378 KLDDPVTVNILLGQ
+378 KLKDPVTVNILLGQ
-392 VAYELQEFE
+392 VAYELQDFE
-401 EATKFFRTAIDRLA
+401 DATKFFRTAIDRLS
-415 DIKIKNKE
+415 DIKIKDKE

-447 KRVEMLELRIKD
+447 KRVEMLQLRIKD
-459 LEEQS
+459 LEET

>member
-1 MVKLLFFVLFFTNSV
+1 MIKIFLYFLIFSGVV
-16 FLQNQKDQEQTKFEF
+16 FSQKDNQPEQTKFDF
-31 PGYTLKG
+31 PGFTIKG
-38 CLGSDIPKPKRQVA
+38 CLGSELSKPKRQIA
-52 KLPSKQAQVYLK
+52 KLPSKRAQAYLK
-64 QLFPFLQA
+64 ELFPFLRA
-72 DNEDLVKAKSVL
+72 ETEDFVKAKNVL
-84 DRMKSDSNLTD
+84 NKMQSDADLTE

-103 YYAYID
+103 YFAYID
-109 SVNDDLKSAKTN
+109 SINEDLKSAKRN
-121 YKKFLSIEDADPR
+121 YIKFLSIEDADPR

-145 LSYAE
+145 LSYSE
-150 GSYNTAIDYMEQ
+150 GNYKTAIDYMEQ

-204 NKSKPKESTYNLLV
+204 NKSKPKESTYNLLI
-218 ALYNENERIED
+218 ALYNENQRIKD

-264 SALEAA
+264 SSLEAA
-270 HDQRLLDKENEYVSL
+270 HDQRLLDKGTEYVSL

-299 RVIEYGI
+299 RVMQYGI
-306 EKEFVKENEK
+306 EKEFVKEDEK

-321 AQGWHMA
+321 SQGWHMA
-328 QELAKAEPVYEKAAK
+328 QELDKAEPAYEKAAK
-343 KSEKGELYVFL
+343 KSEEGELYVFL
-354 GQIFLA
+354 GQIYLA
-360 TDRYREA
+360 TDRYKEA
-367 KQALKLGLKKG
+367 KQALQLGLKKG
-378 KLDDPVTVNILLGQ
+378 KLKDPVTVNILLGQ

-401 EATKFFRTAIDRLA
+401 DATKFFRTAIDRLT
-415 DIKIKNKE
+415 DIKIKDKE

-435 ALNWLTYTEKEK
+435 ALSWLTYTEKEK
-447 KRVEMLELRIKD
+447 KRVEMLQLRIKD
-459 LEEQS
+459 LEES

>member
-1 MVKLLFFVLFFTNSV
+1 MIRILFFFLIFTNSV
-16 FLQNQKDQEQTKFEF
+16 FSQNQKDQEQTKFEF

-38 CLGSDIPKPKRQVA
+38 CLGSDLPKPKRQVA

-72 DNEDLVKAKSVL
+72 DNEDFVKAKSVL
-84 DRMKSDSNLTD
+84 DKMKTDTNLTD
-95 SDKAQMYY
+95 SDKAQMFY

-150 GSYNTAIDYMEQ
+150 GSYKTAIDYMEQ

-218 ALYNENERIED
+218 ALYNENERIGD

-306 EKEFVKENEK
+306 EREFVKENEK

-360 TDRYREA
+360 TDRYKEA

-378 KLDDPVTVNILLGQ
+378 KLEDPVTVNILLGQ

>member
-1 MVKLLFFVLFFTNSV
+1 MRLLFLV
-16 FLQNQKDQEQTKFEF
+16 FLFSSTAFVQSEKDKEQTVFDF

-38 CLGSDIPKPKRQVA
+38 CLGSDLPKPKRQVA
-52 KLPSKQAQVYLK
+52 KLPSKQAQKYLK
-64 QLFPFLQA
+64 ELFPFLQA
-72 DNEDLVKAKSVL
+72 ENEDFLKAENVL
-84 DRMKSDSNLTD
+84 NKMKSDSSLTE

-103 YYAYID
+103 YFAYID
-109 SVNDDLKSAKTN
+109 SVNDDLKSAKQN
-121 YKKFLSIEDADPR
+121 YMKFLSIEESDPR

-150 GSYNTAIDYMEQ
+150 GSFKTAIDYMEQ
-162 WISMEANPSSL
+162 WIAMEANPSSL

-218 ALYNENERIED
+218 ALYNENERVND

-256 LKEEKKQL
+256 LKQEDNQL

-270 HDQRLLDKENEYVSL
+270 HDQRLLDKETEYVSL

-299 RVIEYGI
+299 RAIEYGI
-306 EKEFVKENEK
+306 QNEFVEENEK

-321 AQGWHMA
+321 AQGWHLA
-328 QELAKAEPVYEKAAK
+328 QELDKAEPVYERAAK
-343 KSEKGELYVFL
+343 KAKEGELYIFL
-354 GQIFLA
+354 GQIYLA
-360 TDRYREA
+360 TDRYKKA
-367 KQALKLGLKKG
+367 KQALQLGLKKG
-378 KLDDPVTVNILLGQ
+378 KLKDPVTVNILLGQ
-392 VAYELQEFE
+392 VAYELQDFE
-401 EATKFFRTAIDRLA
+401 DATKFFRTAIDRLS
-415 DIKIKNKE
+415 DIKIKDKE

-447 KRVEMLELRIKD
+447 KRVEMLELRMKD
-459 LEEQS
+459 LEES

>member
-1 MVKLLFFVLFFTNSV
+1 MIKILIFSLFFSGIVLS
-16 FLQNQKDQEQTKFEF
+16 QDKNQTEQTKFDF
-31 PGYTLKG
+31 PGFTIKG
-38 CLGSDIPKPKRQVA
+38 CLGSDLSKPKRQVA
-52 KLPSKQAQVYLK
+52 KLPSKKAQAYLK
-64 QLFPFLQA
+64 DLFPFLRA
-72 DNEDLVKAKSVL
+72 ETEDLVKAKNVL
-84 DRMKSDSNLTD
+84 NRMQSDQGLTE

-103 YYAYID
+103 YFAYID
-109 SVNDDLKSAKTN
+109 SINEDLKSAKNN

-145 LSYAE
+145 LSYSE
-150 GSYNTAIDYMEQ
+150 GNYKTAIDYMEQ

-204 NKSKPKESTYNLLV
+204 NKSKPKESTYNLLI
-218 ALYNENERIED
+218 ALYNENERIKD

-264 SALEAA
+264 SSLEAA
-270 HDQRLLDKENEYVSL
+270 HDQRLLDKETEYVSL

-299 RVIEYGI
+299 RVMQYGI

-328 QELAKAEPVYEKAAK
+328 QELDKAEPVYEKAAI
-343 KSEKGELYVFL
+343 KSEEGELYVFL
-354 GQIFLA
+354 GQIYLA
-360 TDRYREA
+360 TDRYKKA
-367 KQALKLGLKKG
+367 KQALQLGLKKG
-378 KLDDPVTVNILLGQ
+378 KLKDPVTVNILLGQ
-392 VAYELQEFE
+392 VAYELQDFE
-401 EATKFFRTAIDRLA
+401 DATKFFRTAIDRLS
-415 DIKIKNKE
+415 DIKIKDKE

-447 KRVEMLELRIKD
+447 RRVEMLELRIKD
-459 LEEQS
+459 LEES

>member
-1 MVKLLFFVLFFTNSV
+1 MIKILFYLLIFSGTIFS
-16 FLQNQKDQEQTKFEF
+16 QNDNQQEQTKFDF
-31 PGYTLKG
+31 PGYTIKG
-38 CLGSDIPKPKRQVA
+38 CLGSELSKPKRQVA
-52 KLPSKQAQVYLK
+52 KLPSKRAQAYLK
-64 QLFPFLQA
+64 DLFPFLRA
-72 DNEDLVKAKSVL
+72 ETEDLVKAKNVL
-84 DRMKSDSNLTD
+84 NKMQSDSDLSE

-103 YYAYID
+103 YFAYID
-109 SVNDDLKSAKTN
+109 SINEDLKSAKRN
-121 YKKFLSIEDADPR
+121 YIKFLSIEDADPR

-145 LSYAE
+145 LSYSE
-150 GSYNTAIDYMEQ
+150 GNYKTAIDYMEQ

-204 NKSKPKESTYNLLV
+204 NKSKPKESTYNLLI
-218 ALYNENERIED
+218 ALYNENQRIRD

-264 SALEAA
+264 SSLEAA
-270 HDQRLLDKENEYVSL
+270 HDQRLLDKETEYVSL

-299 RVIEYGI
+299 RVMQYGI
-306 EKEFVKENEK
+306 EKEFVKEDEK

-328 QELAKAEPVYEKAAK
+328 QELDKAEPAYEKAAK
-343 KSEKGELYVFL
+343 KSKEGELYIFL
-354 GQIFLA
+354 GQIYLA
-360 TDRYREA
+360 TDRYKEA
-367 KQALKLGLKKG
+367 KQSLQLGLKKG
-378 KLDDPVTVNILLGQ
+378 KLKDPVTVNILLGQ

-401 EATKFFRTAIDRLA
+401 DATKFFRTAIDRLT

-447 KRVEMLELRIKD
+447 KRVEMLQLRIKD
-459 LEEQS
+459 LEES

>member
-1 MVKLLFFVLFFTNSV
+1 MIKILIFSLFFSGIILS
-16 FLQNQKDQEQTKFEF
+16 QEKNQKEQTKFDF
-31 PGYTLKG
+31 PGYTIKG
-38 CLGSDIPKPKRQVA
+38 CLGSDLSKPKRQVA
-52 KLPSKQAQVYLK
+52 KLPSKRAQAYLK
-64 QLFPFLQA
+64 DLFPFLRA
-72 DNEDLVKAKSVL
+72 ETEDLVKAKNVL
-84 DRMKSDSNLTD
+84 NRMQSDQGLTE

-103 YYAYID
+103 YFAYID
-109 SVNDDLKSAKTN
+109 SINEDLKSAKNN

-145 LSYAE
+145 LSYSE
-150 GSYNTAIDYMEQ
+150 GNYKTAIDYMEQ

-204 NKSKPKESTYNLLV
+204 NKSKPKESTYNLLI
-218 ALYNENERIED
+218 ALYNENERIKD

-264 SALEAA
+264 SSLEAA

-299 RVIEYGI
+299 RVMQYGI

-328 QELAKAEPVYEKAAK
+328 QELDKAEPVYEKAAI
-343 KSEKGELYVFL
+343 KSEEGELYVFL
-354 GQIFLA
+354 GQIYLA
-360 TDRYREA
+360 TDRYKKA
-367 KQALKLGLKKG
+367 KQALQLGLKKG
-378 KLDDPVTVNILLGQ
+378 KLKDPVTVNILLGQ
-392 VAYELQEFE
+392 VAYELQDFE
-401 EATKFFRTAIDRLA
+401 DATKFFRTAIDRLS
-415 DIKIKNKE
+415 DIKIKDKE

-447 KRVEMLELRIKD
+447 KRVEMLQLRIKD
-459 LEEQS
+459 LEES

>member
-1 MVKLLFFVLFFTNSV
+1 MRLLFLFFLFSSTAFVQSE
-16 FLQNQKDQEQTKFEF
+16 KDKEQTVFDF

-38 CLGSDIPKPKRQVA
+38 CLGSDLPKPKRQVA
-52 KLPSKQAQVYLK
+52 KLPSKQAQRYLK
-64 QLFPFLQA
+64 ELFPFLQA
-72 DNEDLVKAKSVL
+72 ENEDFVKAENVL
-84 DRMKSDSNLTD
+84 NKMKSDSSLTE

-103 YYAYID
+103 YFAYID
-109 SVNDDLKSAKTN
+109 SVNDDLKSAKQN
-121 YKKFLSIEDADPR
+121 YMKFLSIEESDPR

-150 GSYNTAIDYMEQ
+150 GSFKTAIDYMEQ
-162 WISMEANPSSL
+162 WIAMEANPSSL

-218 ALYNENERIED
+218 ALYNENERVND

-256 LKEEKKQL
+256 LKQEDNQL

-270 HDQRLLDKENEYVSL
+270 HDQRLLDKETEYVSL

-299 RVIEYGI
+299 RAIEYGI
-306 EKEFVKENEK
+306 QNEFVEENEK

-321 AQGWHMA
+321 AQGWHLA
-328 QELAKAEPVYEKAAK
+328 QELDKAEPVYEKAAK
-343 KSEKGELYVFL
+343 KAKEGELYIFL
-354 GQIFLA
+354 GQIYLA
-360 TDRYREA
+360 TDRYKKA
-367 KQALKLGLKKG
+367 KQALQLGLKKG
-378 KLDDPVTVNILLGQ
+378 KLKDPVTVNILLGQ
-392 VAYELQEFE
+392 VAYELQDFE
-401 EATKFFRTAIDRLA
+401 DATKFFRTAIDRLS
-415 DIKIKNKE
+415 DIKIKDKE

-447 KRVEMLELRIKD
+447 RRVEMLELRMKD
-459 LEEQS
+459 FEES

>member
-1 MVKLLFFVLFFTNSV
+1 MIKIFLLSLIFSGAIFS
-16 FLQNQKDQEQTKFEF
+16 QNENQTEQTKFDF
-31 PGYTLKG
+31 PGYTIKG
-38 CLGSDIPKPKRQVA
+38 CLGSDLSKPKRQVA
-52 KLPSKQAQVYLK
+52 KLPSKKAQAYLK
-64 QLFPFLQA
+64 DLFPFLRA
-72 DNEDLVKAKSVL
+72 ETEDLVKAKNVL
-84 DRMKSDSNLTD
+84 TKMQSDQGLTE

-103 YYAYID
+103 YFAYID
-109 SVNDDLKSAKTN
+109 SINEDLKSAKRN
-121 YKKFLSIEDADPR
+121 YMKFLSIEDADPR

-145 LSYAE
+145 LSYSE
-150 GSYNTAIDYMEQ
+150 GNYKTAIDYMEQ

-204 NKSKPKESTYNLLV
+204 NKSKPKESTYNLLI
-218 ALYNENERIED
+218 ALYNENERIKD

-264 SALEAA
+264 SSLEAA
-270 HDQRLLDKENEYVSL
+270 HDQRLLDKETEYVSL

-299 RVIEYGI
+299 RVIQYGI

-328 QELAKAEPVYEKAAK
+328 QELDKAEPVYEKAAI
-343 KSEKGELYVFL
+343 KSEEGELYVFL
-354 GQIFLA
+354 GQIYLA
-360 TDRYREA
+360 TDRYKKA
-367 KQALKLGLKKG
+367 KQALQLGLKKG
-378 KLDDPVTVNILLGQ
+378 KLKDPVTVNILLGQ
-392 VAYELQEFE
+392 VAYELQDFE
-401 EATKFFRTAIDRLA
+401 DATKFFRTAIDRLS
-415 DIKIKNKE
+415 DIKIKDKE

-447 KRVEMLELRIKD
+447 RRVEMLELRIKD
-459 LEEQS
+459 LEES

>member
-1 MVKLLFFVLFFTNSV
+1 MIKILIFSLFFSGIILS
-16 FLQNQKDQEQTKFEF
+16 QEKNQKEQTKFDF
-31 PGYTLKG
+31 PGYTIKG
-38 CLGSDIPKPKRQVA
+38 CLGSDLSKPKKQVA
-52 KLPSKQAQVYLK
+52 KLPSKRAQAYLK
-64 QLFPFLQA
+64 DLFPFLRA
-72 DNEDLVKAKSVL
+72 ETEDLVKAKNVL
-84 DRMKSDSNLTD
+84 NRMQSDQGLTE

-103 YYAYID
+103 YFAYID
-109 SVNDDLKSAKTN
+109 SINEDLKSAKNN

-145 LSYAE
+145 LSYSE
-150 GSYNTAIDYMEQ
+150 GNYKTAIDYMEQ

-204 NKSKPKESTYNLLV
+204 NKSKPKESTYNLLI
-218 ALYNENERIED
+218 ALYNENERIKD

-264 SALEAA
+264 SSLEAA
-270 HDQRLLDKENEYVSL
+270 HDQRLLDKETEYVSL

-299 RVIEYGI
+299 RVMQYGI

-328 QELAKAEPVYEKAAK
+328 QELDKAEPVYEKAAI
-343 KSEKGELYVFL
+343 KSEEGELYVFL
-354 GQIFLA
+354 GQIYLA
-360 TDRYREA
+360 TDRYKKA
-367 KQALKLGLKKG
+367 KQALQLGLKKG
-378 KLDDPVTVNILLGQ
+378 KLKDPVTVNILLGQ
-392 VAYELQEFE
+392 VAYELQDFE
-401 EATKFFRTAIDRLA
+401 DATKFFRTAIDRLS
-415 DIKIKNKE
+415 DIKIKDKE

-459 LEEQS
+459 LEES

>member
-1 MVKLLFFVLFFTNSV
+1 MRLLFLV
-16 FLQNQKDQEQTKFEF
+16 FLFSSTAFVQSEKDKEQTVFDF

-38 CLGSDIPKPKRQVA
+38 CLGSDLPKPKRQVA
-52 KLPSKQAQVYLK
+52 KLPSKQAQRYLK
-64 QLFPFLQA
+64 ELFPFLQA
-72 DNEDLVKAKSVL
+72 ENEDFVKAENVL
-84 DRMKSDSNLTD
+84 NKMKSDSSLTE

-103 YYAYID
+103 YFAYID
-109 SVNDDLKSAKTN
+109 SVNDDLKSAKQN
-121 YKKFLSIEDADPR
+121 YMKFLSIEESDPR

-150 GSYNTAIDYMEQ
+150 GSFKTAIDYMEQ
-162 WISMEANPSSL
+162 WIAMEANPSSL

-218 ALYNENERIED
+218 ALYNENQRIND

-256 LKEEKKQL
+256 LKQEDNQL

-270 HDQRLLDKENEYVSL
+270 HDQRLLDKETEYVSL

-299 RVIEYGI
+299 RAIEYGI
-306 EKEFVKENEK
+306 QNEFVEENEK

-321 AQGWHMA
+321 AQGWHLA
-328 QELAKAEPVYEKAAK
+328 QELDKAEPVYEKAAK
-343 KSEKGELYVFL
+343 KSKEGELYIFL
-354 GQIFLA
+354 GQIYLA
-360 TDRYREA
+360 TDRYKKA
-367 KQALKLGLKKG
+367 KQALQLGLKKG
-378 KLDDPVTVNILLGQ
+378 KLKDPVTVNILLGQ
-392 VAYELQEFE
+392 VAYELQDFE
-401 EATKFFRTAIDRLA
+401 DATKFFRTAIDRLS
-415 DIKIKNKE
+415 DIKIKDKE

-447 KRVEMLELRIKD
+447 KRVEMLELRMKD
-459 LEEQS
+459 LEES

>member
-1 MVKLLFFVLFFTNSV
+1 MIKIFIFSLIFSGVILSQDK
-16 FLQNQKDQEQTKFEF
+16 NQTEQTKFDF
-31 PGYTLKG
+31 PGFTIKG
-38 CLGSDIPKPKRQVA
+38 CLGSDLSKPKRQVA
-52 KLPSKQAQVYLK
+52 KLPSKKAQAYLK
-64 QLFPFLQA
+64 DLFPFLRA
-72 DNEDLVKAKSVL
+72 ETEDLVKAKNVL
-84 DRMKSDSNLTD
+84 NRMQSDQGLSE

-103 YYAYID
+103 YFAYID
-109 SVNDDLKSAKTN
+109 SINEDLKSAKKN
-121 YKKFLSIEDADPR
+121 YIKFLSIEDADPR

-145 LSYAE
+145 LSYSE
-150 GSYNTAIDYMEQ
+150 GNYKTAIDYMEQ

-204 NKSKPKESTYNLLV
+204 NKSKPKESTYNLLI
-218 ALYNENERIED
+218 ALYNENERIND

-256 LKEEKKQL
+256 LKKEKKQL
-264 SALEAA
+264 SSLEAA
-270 HDQRLLDKENEYVSL
+270 HDQRLLDKEIEYVSL

-299 RVIEYGI
+299 RVIQYGI

-316 HLKYL
+316 NLKYL

-328 QELAKAEPVYEKAAK
+328 QELDKAEPVYEKAAM
-343 KSEKGELYVFL
+343 KSKEGELYVFL
-354 GQIFLA
+354 GQIYLA
-360 TDRYREA
+360 TDRYKKA
-367 KQALKLGLKKG
+367 KQALQLGLKKG
-378 KLDDPVTVNILLGQ
+378 KLKDPVTVNILLGQ
-392 VAYELQEFE
+392 VAYELQDFE
-401 EATKFFRTAIDRLA
+401 DATKFFRTAIDRLS
-415 DIKIKNKE
+415 DIKIKDKE

-447 KRVEMLELRIKD
+447 KRVEMLQLRIKD
-459 LEEQS
+459 LEES

>member
-1 MVKLLFFVLFFTNSV
+1 MIKILIFSLFFSGIILS
-16 FLQNQKDQEQTKFEF
+16 QEKNQKEQTKFDF
-31 PGYTLKG
+31 PGYTIKG
-38 CLGSDIPKPKRQVA
+38 CLGSDLSKPKRQVA
-52 KLPSKQAQVYLK
+52 KLPSKRAQAYLK
-64 QLFPFLQA
+64 DLFPFLRA
-72 DNEDLVKAKSVL
+72 ETEDLVKAKNVL
-84 DRMKSDSNLTD
+84 NRMQSDQGLTE

-103 YYAYID
+103 YFAYID
-109 SVNDDLKSAKTN
+109 SINEDLKSAKNN

-145 LSYAE
+145 LSYSE
-150 GSYNTAIDYMEQ
+150 GNYKTAIDYMEQ

-204 NKSKPKESTYNLLV
+204 NKSKPKESTYNLLI
-218 ALYNENERIED
+218 ALYNENERIKD

-264 SALEAA
+264 SSLEAA
-270 HDQRLLDKENEYVSL
+270 HDQRLLDKETEYVSL

-299 RVIEYGI
+299 KVMQYGI

-328 QELAKAEPVYEKAAK
+328 QELDKAEPVYEKAAI
-343 KSEKGELYVFL
+343 KSEEGEVYVFL
-354 GQIFLA
+354 GQIYLA
-360 TDRYREA
+360 TDRYKKA
-367 KQALKLGLKKG
+367 KQALQLGLKKG
-378 KLDDPVTVNILLGQ
+378 KLKDPVTVNILLGQ
-392 VAYELQEFE
+392 VAYELQDFE
-401 EATKFFRTAIDRLA
+401 DATKFFRTAIDRLS
-415 DIKIKNKE
+415 DIKIKDKE

-459 LEEQS
+459 LEES